1 MHEVIA
7 VLILLVF
14 LAAFAFWIW
23 MLVECITKEPDA
35 GNNKLIW
42 IIVIVFTQ
50 IIGAVIY
57 YVIRRP
63 RRLAEVGQ

>member
-63 RRLAEVGQ
+63 QRLAEVGQ